1 LSDVSAAVGAEI
13 TCSNPQC
20 RVSDTGKCIEGLELT
35 ECSHYGEQVGS
46 GSGDVGDGVQRA
58 AQLGIGLPHGNFL
71 DIPEACGLLLRGQSR
86 VIAIIGPKETGK
98 TSLIAGL
105 YDLFQGKRVGDVA
118 FAGSKTLQAFER
130 VCHDARLASRRNVPH
145 MERTSHGQVVFY
157 HLALSGGSAG
167 EGVTLLLA
175 DRAGEEYRA
184 VTDDLANVA
193 DLPEIPRADT
203 LTVLVDGER
212 LLDDGMRHNLKSDI
226 ALILQGMV
234 DGGAIVRGQRIALVL
249 TKLDSIT
256 VSPQKERAER
266 DFDVLHTH
274 IVEIIGEHAPVIEK
288 FKIAAYPKTT
298 DMPRGEG
305 LAALLD
311 FWLAPPIGAEPA
323 RPAMPKFTRAIA
335 RVKPADED
343 G

>member
-1 LSDVSAAVGAEI
+1 MSDLSAAVGAEI

-35 ECSHYGEQVGS
+35 ECSHYGEEVRPGS
-46 GSGDVGDGVQRA
+46 GSLGDNA
-58 AQLGIGLPHGNFL
+58 HPAPQLGIGLPHGNSL

-105 YDLFQGKRVGDVA
+105 YDLFQVKRVGDVT
-118 FAGSKTLQAFER
+118 FAGSKTLHAFER

-157 HLALSGGSAG
+157 HMELSGGSAG

-175 DRAGEEYRA
+175 DRTGEEYRA
-184 VTDDLANVA
+184 VTDDVANA
-193 DLPEIPRADT
+193 AELPEIPRADT

-234 DGGAIVRGQRIALVL
+234 DGGAIVRRQRIALVL

-256 VSPQKERAER
+256 VSPQRERAER
-266 DFDVLHTH
+266 DFDGLHTH
-274 IVEIIGEHAPVIEK
+274 IVQIIGEQVPVIEK
-288 FKIAAYPKTT
+288 FKIAAYPKTR

-311 FWLAPPIGAEPA
+311 FWLMPPNGAEPV
-323 RPAMPKFTRAIA
+323 RPGMPKFTRAIA
-335 RVKPADED
+335 RLQPVDED